1 MHGMMK
7 SKIAFLFIDL
17 KKIEVNFCIGK
28 QSEQT
33 FIEDATSTNNQL
45 RTSDRIFNIKIKID
59 DIFN

>member
-1 MHGMMK
+1 MMK

-17 KKIEVNFCIGK
+17 KKIEVNFCISK

-45 RTSDRIFNIKIKID
+45 RTSGGIFNIKIKID